1 MTKTLTFKNKDM
13 VAVGNLLGTLN
24 LKSKASRGRS
34 KLVKLLMVK
43 INEYNDDRKEALDP
57 YFKDGELLK
66 DEDGK
71 NLPENEEK
79 AKKIVEEMESET
91 AVIEFT
97 EYSEKLKALYDA
109 IIDYPSEFNGVDG
122 MAYDLL
128 MDQLETAFENETE
141 EAK

>member
-1 MTKTLTFKNKDM
+1 MTKTLEFKNKDM
-13 VAVGNLLGTLN
+13 VAVGNFLGTLN

-43 INEYNDDRKEALDP
+43 IGEYNDDRKEALDP

-66 DEDGK
+66 DKDGK

-97 EYSEKLKALYDA
+97 EYSEKLKALYEA
-109 IIDYPSEFNGVDG
+109 IVDYPGEFNGVDG

-128 MDQLETAFENETE
+128 MDQLESAFENEME
-141 EAK
+141 ETK

>member
-1 MTKTLTFKNKDM
+1 MTKTLAFKNKDM
-13 VAVGNLLGTLN
+13 VAVGNFLRTLN

-43 INEYNDDRKEALDP
+43 IDEYNDDRKEALDP

-66 DEDGK
+66 DKDGK

-128 MDQLETAFENETE
+128 MDQLEMVFETE
-141 EAK
+141 KDGEK

>member
-1 MTKTLTFKNKDM
+1 MTKTLAFKNKDM
-13 VAVGNLLGTLN
+13 VAVGNFLGTLN

-43 INEYNDDRKEALDP
+43 IDEYNDDRKEALDP

-66 DEDGK
+66 DKDGK
-71 NLPENEEK
+71 NLPENEEN

-97 EYSEKLKALYDA
+97 EYSEKLKALYEA

-128 MDQLETAFENETE
+128 MDQLEMVFETE
-141 EAK
+141 KDGEK

>member
-66 DEDGK
+66 DKDGK
-71 NLPENEEK
+71 PLSDNAEK

-141 EAK
+141 ETK

>member
-1 MTKTLTFKNKDM
+1 MTKTLEFKNKDM
-13 VAVGNLLGTLN
+13 VAVGNFLGTLN

-43 INEYNDDRKEALDP
+43 IDEYNDDRKEALDP

-66 DEDGK
+66 DKDGK

-109 IIDYPSEFNGVDG
+109 IIDYPSEFNGIDG

-128 MDQLETAFENETE
+128 MDQFESAFENETE
-141 EAK
+141 ETK

>member
-1 MTKTLTFKNKDM
+1 MTKTLEFKNKDM
-13 VAVGNLLGTLN
+13 VAVGNFLGTLN

-43 INEYNDDRKEALDP
+43 IDEYNDDRKEALDP

-66 DEDGK
+66 DKDGK

-109 IIDYPSEFNGVDG
+109 IIDYPSEFNGIDG

-128 MDQLETAFENETE
+128 MDQLESAFENEKDGE
-141 EAK
+141 K

>member
-1 MTKTLTFKNKDM
+1 MTKTLEFKNKDM
-13 VAVGNLLGTLN
+13 VAVGNFLGTLN

-43 INEYNDDRKEALDP
+43 IDEYNDDRKEALDP

-66 DEDGK
+66 DKDGK
-71 NLPENEEK
+71 NLPENEEN

-97 EYSEKLKALYDA
+97 EYSEKLKALYEA
-109 IIDYPSEFNGVDG
+109 IVDYPGEFNGVDG

-128 MDQLETAFENETE
+128 MDQLEMVFETE
-141 EAK
+141 KDGEK

>member
-1 MTKTLTFKNKDM
+1 MTKTLEFKNKDM
-13 VAVGNLLGTLN
+13 VAVGNFLGTLN

-43 INEYNDDRKEALDP
+43 IGEYNDDRKEALDP

-66 DEDGK
+66 DKDGK

-97 EYSEKLKALYDA
+97 EYSEKLKALYEA
-109 IIDYPSEFNGVDG
+109 IVDYPGEFNGVDG

-128 MDQLETAFENETE
+128 MDQLEMVFENETE
-141 EAK
+141 ETK

>member
-13 VAVGNLLGTLN
+13 VAVGNFLGTLN

-43 INEYNDDRKEALDP
+43 IDEYNDDRKEALDP

-66 DEDGK
+66 DKDGK
-71 NLPENEEK
+71 NLPENEEN

-97 EYSEKLKALYDA
+97 EYSEKLKALYEA

-128 MDQLETAFENETE
+128 MDQLEMVFETE
-141 EAK
+141 KDGEK

>member
-34 KLVKLLMVK
+34 KLVKLLMAK
-43 INEYNDDRKEALDP
+43 IDEYNEDRKEALDP

-66 DEDGK
+66 DEDG
-71 NLPENEEK
+71 NALPDNAKK
-79 AKKIVEEMESET
+79 AKKIVDEMEAET

-97 EYSEKLKALYDA
+97 EYSEKLKALYEA
-109 IIDYPSEFNGVDG
+109 IIDYPGEFNGVDG

-128 MDQLETAFENETE
+128 MDQLELVFENETE
-141 EAK
+141 EK

>member
-1 MTKTLTFKNKDM
+1 MTKTLEFKNKDM
-13 VAVGNLLGTLN
+13 VAVGNFLGTLN

-43 INEYNDDRKEALDP
+43 IGEYNDDRKEALDP

-66 DEDGK
+66 DKDGK

-109 IIDYPSEFNGVDG
+109 IIDYPSEFNGIDG

-128 MDQLETAFENETE
+128 MDQLESAFENETKE
-141 EAK
+141 TK

>member
-1 MTKTLTFKNKDM
+1 M
-13 VAVGNLLGTLN
+13 VAVGNFLGTLN

-43 INEYNDDRKEALDP
+43 IDEYNDDRKEALDP

-66 DEDGK
+66 DKDGK
-71 NLPENEEK
+71 NLPENEEN
-79 AKKIVEEMESET
+79 AKKIAEEMESET

-97 EYSEKLKALYDA
+97 EYSEKLKALYEA

-128 MDQLETAFENETE
+128 MDQLEMVFETE
-141 EAK
+141 KDGEK

>member
-1 MTKTLTFKNKDM
+1 MTKTLAFKNKDM
-13 VAVGNLLGTLN
+13 VAVGNFLGTLN

-43 INEYNDDRKEALDP
+43 IGEYNDDRKEALDP

-97 EYSEKLKALYDA
+97 EYSEKLKALYEA
-109 IIDYPSEFNGVDG
+109 IVDYPGEFNGVDG

-128 MDQLETAFENETE
+128 MDQLEMVFETE
-141 EAK
+141 KDGEK

>member
-1 MTKTLTFKNKDM
+1 MTKTLAFKNKDM
-13 VAVGNLLGTLN
+13 VAVGNFLGTLN

-34 KLVKLLMVK
+34 KLVKLLMAK
-43 INEYNDDRKEALDP
+43 IDEYNEDRKEALDP

-79 AKKIVEEMESET
+79 ANKIFEEMESET

-97 EYSEKLKALYDA
+97 EYSEKLKALYEA
-109 IIDYPSEFNGVDG
+109 IVDYPGEFNGGDG
-122 MAYDLL
+122 MVYDLL

-141 EAK
+141 ETK

>member
-1 MTKTLTFKNKDM
+1 MTKTLEFKNKDM
-13 VAVGNLLGTLN
+13 VAVGNFLGTLN

-43 INEYNDDRKEALDP
+43 IGEYNDDRKEALDP

-66 DEDGK
+66 DKDGK

-97 EYSEKLKALYDA
+97 EYSEKLKALYEA
-109 IIDYPSEFNGVDG
+109 IVDYPGEFNGVDG

-128 MDQLETAFENETE
+128 MDQLEMVFETE
-141 EAK
+141 KDGEK

>member
-1 MTKTLTFKNKDM
+1 MTKTLEFKNKDM
-13 VAVGNLLGTLN
+13 VAVGNFLGTLN

-43 INEYNDDRKEALDP
+43 IDEYNDDRKEALDP

-66 DEDGK
+66 DKDGK
-71 NLPENEEK
+71 NLPENEEN

-109 IIDYPSEFNGVDG
+109 IIDYPNEFNGVDG

-128 MDQLETAFENETE
+128 MDQLESAFENETE
-141 EAK
+141 ETK

>member
-1 MTKTLTFKNKDM
+1 MTKTLAFKNKDM
-13 VAVGNLLGTLN
+13 VAVGNFLGTLN

-43 INEYNDDRKEALDP
+43 IDEYNDDRKEALDP

-66 DEDGK
+66 DKDGK

-128 MDQLETAFENETE
+128 MDQLEMVFETE
-141 EAK
+141 KDGEK

>member
-1 MTKTLTFKNKDM
+1 MTKTLAFKNKDM
-13 VAVGNLLGTLN
+13 VAVGNFLGTLN

-43 INEYNDDRKEALDP
+43 IDEYNDDRKEALDP

-66 DEDGK
+66 DKDGK

-79 AKKIVEEMESET
+79 AKKIVEEMEFET

-109 IIDYPSEFNGVDG
+109 IIDYPSEFNGIDG

-128 MDQLETAFENETE
+128 MDQLESAFANETE
-141 EAK
+141 ETK

>member
-1 MTKTLTFKNKDM
+1 MTKTLEFKNKDM
-13 VAVGNLLGTLN
+13 VAVGNFLGTLN

-43 INEYNDDRKEALDP
+43 IDEYNDDRKEALDP

-66 DEDGK
+66 DKDGK
-71 NLPENEEK
+71 NLPENEEN

-97 EYSEKLKALYDA
+97 EYSEKLKALYEA

-128 MDQLETAFENETE
+128 MDQLEMVFENETE
-141 EAK
+141 ETK

>member
-1 MTKTLTFKNKDM
+1 MTKTLEFKNKDM
-13 VAVGNLLGTLN
+13 VAVGNFLGTLN

-43 INEYNDDRKEALDP
+43 IGEYNDDRKEALDP

-66 DEDGK
+66 DKDGK
-71 NLPENEEK
+71 NLPENEEN

-97 EYSEKLKALYDA
+97 EYSEKLKALYEA
-109 IIDYPSEFNGVDG
+109 IVDYPGEFNGVDG

-128 MDQLETAFENETE
+128 MDQLESAFENETE
-141 EAK
+141 ETK